1 MPMQKDSAHMDV
13 LNLTS
18 QWEDGNSKPE
28 AAETVQPDDLLNEVL
43 RLRRKQRHS
52 ISGLGT
58 TVHHMKSSL
67 SVIEGYLQLLTSG
80 RPGTLTDLQ
89 RDCLRD
95 MHGTTVRLQQLTS
108 ELLTYSFWSSNT
120 RKLRFKT
127 GDIRSCLEKAY
138 KEWGTP
144 YETKGVDLKFE
155 IPEKIPRFPF
165 EFSGVER
172 LVACL
177 LDNAL
182 KFTPVGKSVLLTV
195 NPYFWERRLTV
206 KTPPLERRRRN
217 NQGPNSAL
225 ISVIDTGAGIPS
237 ECQQEIFEDFYTAG
251 VGDVKPGTG
260 LGLAI
265 ARYVVEMHA
274 GKIWV
279 ESTVGVG
286 SRFCVVLPYSP
297 VVKSRQHVPPQ
308 ST

>member
-1 MPMQKDSAHMDV
+1 MQKDSAHLNVM
-13 LNLTS
+13 NLTS
-18 QWEDGNSKPE
+18 QWEGGNSQRE
-28 AAETVQPDDLLNEVL
+28 AEETVQSDLLNEVL

-67 SVIEGYLQLLTSG
+67 SVIEGYLQLLASG
-80 RPGTLTDLQ
+80 RPGTLTDMQ

-95 MHGTTVRLQQLTS
+95 MRGTTVRLQQLTS

-120 RKLRFKT
+120 RKLRFRT
-127 GDIRSCLEKAY
+127 GDIQSCLEKAY
-138 KEWGTP
+138 KEWVIP
-144 YETKGVDLKFE
+144 YEAKGVDLKFE
-155 IPEKIPRFPF
+155 IPEKIPPFPF
-165 EFSGVER
+165 ESSGVER
-172 LVACL
+172 LIACL

-195 NPYFWERRLTV
+195 NPYFWERRLIV

-297 VVKSRQHVPPQ
+297 VVKSRQRVPPK

>member
-1 MPMQKDSAHMDV
+1 MPIQKDSAHLDV
-13 LNLTS
+13 LSLKS
-18 QWEDGNSKPE
+18 QWEGGNSQPE
-28 AAETVQPDDLLNEVL
+28 ANETVQSDDLLNEVL

-58 TVHHMKSSL
+58 TVHYMKSSL
-67 SVIEGYLQLLTSG
+67 SVIEGYLQLLASG
-80 RPGTLTDLQ
+80 RPGTLTDVQ
-89 RDCLRD
+89 RDCLRG

-127 GDIRSCLEKAY
+127 GDIQSCLERAY
-138 KEWGTP
+138 KEWVTP
-144 YETKGVDLKFE
+144 YEAKDVDFKFE
-155 IPEKIPRFPF
+155 IPEKIPPFPF
-165 EFSGVER
+165 ESPGVER

-195 NPYFWERRLTV
+195 KPYFWERRLIV
-206 KTPPLERRRRN
+206 KKPPVERRRSN
-217 NQGPNSAL
+217 SQAPNSAL

-297 VVKSRQHVPPQ
+297 VVKLRQQVPSQ
-308 ST
+308 AT